1 MVCSGGRVFNER
13 IDFSHEPNLTIDEL
27 VRRVEV
33 MNPEADVALLR
44 SCCEFAT
51 AKHSAQKRSSGEPYI
66 IHPYNVAATLVKL
79 KMDLDSI
86 MAGLLHDTVEDCDVS
101 PEEIEKLFGKSVAQI
116 VVGCTKISKIKFKS
130 KEESQ
135 AENFRKMVVAMAQDL
150 RVIIVKLSDR
160 MHNMRTLQYVSKEK
174 QMAKAQE
181 TLDIY
186 VPLASRLGINSVKGE
201 LEDLCLRYL
210 HPESYYRLAEKIS
223 MKKGERENYIRETIA
238 HIQERLLEYSVQ
250 GEVTGRPKHFY
261 SIYKKMTQRGVD
273 FDQIQDLLAFR
284 VLVSNITECYKVLGI
299 IHSAFTPVPGRFK
312 DYIAIPKVNNYQSL
326 HTTVIGPQAE
336 RIEIQIRTHEMND
349 VAERGVAAHW
359 KYKERDK
366 SDPRAN
372 KLKWVEELM
381 EFNQSSSNAGEFM
394 DAVKND
400 LDVGGIFIFTP
411 KGDVKELRYGATA
424 LDFAYAV
431 HTEVGNHC
439 VGAKVNG
446 KMVPLKYR
454 LKSGD
459 TVDVLTSKTQV
470 PSKDW
475 LKICKTSRAISKI
488 KQYLQKI
495 EREENREEGEKII
508 EAALRRYGSSL
519 KLLEKQGGAFAKV
532 FDELHMKS
540 VEEIN
545 VQVGS
550 GNVHLKEI
558 LSRLPGIDYKEEN
571 LEVEK
576 PKELLSESIQKTAR
590 RSVGRDNAVIVDG
603 IDDVV
608 VRMGRCCNPIPG
620 DPIAGFITRGRGIT
634 VHTVGCHRA
643 GEVEESR
650 RVSVAWN
657 RDYAFA
663 HSVNI
668 KVMTHD
674 KPGIL
679 SKISKTITNGGIN
692 IRSAIARSLPDQ
704 KGSFVFEIE
713 VKDFS
718 ELLKTINGIEQME
731 EVITVQ
737 RA

>member
-1 MVCSGGRVFNER
+1 MFNER
-13 IDFSHEPNLTIDEL
+13 IDFSHEPSLGIDEL

-33 MNPEADVALLR
+33 MNPEADLELLR
-44 SCCEFAT
+44 SCYAFAEK
-51 AKHSAQKRSSGEPYI
+51 KHSTQKRSSGELYI
-66 IHPYNVAATLVKL
+66 IHPLNVAATLVRL

-86 MAGLLHDTVEDCDVS
+86 MAGLLHDTVEDCDVA

-210 HPESYYRLAEKIS
+210 HPETYYRLAEKIS
-223 MKKGERENYIRETIA
+223 MKKGERELYIKETIS
-238 HIQERLLEYSVQ
+238 HILERMLEYSVT

-261 SIYKKMTQRGVD
+261 SIYKKMNQRGVD

-284 VLVSNITECYKVLGI
+284 ILVSNITECYKVLGI

-326 HTTVIGPQAE
+326 HTTVIGPKAE

-366 SDPRAN
+366 NDPRAN

-381 EFNQSSSNAGEFM
+381 EFNQNSSTAGEFM

-454 LKSGD
+454 IKSGD
-459 TVDVLTSKTQV
+459 TVDVMTSKTQV

-488 KQYLQKI
+488 KQYLQKV
-495 EREENREEGEKII
+495 EREKYREDGERIV
-508 EAALRRYGSSL
+508 EVALKKYGTNL
-519 KLLEKQGGAFAKV
+519 KTLEKQGAFTKA
-532 FDELHMKS
+532 FDELHMKTT
-540 VEEIN
+540 EEMH
-545 VQVGS
+545 VQIGS
-550 GNVHLKEI
+550 GNLHLKEI
-558 LSRLPGIDYKEEN
+558 LSRLPGIDYKEEA
-571 LEVEK
+571 LIEE
-576 PKELLSESIQKTAR
+576 PKELLSESITKSAR

-603 IDDVV
+603 LDDVV

-634 VHTVGCHRA
+634 VHTIGCHRA
-643 GEVEESR
+643 NEVEDSR

-657 RDYAFA
+657 GEYAFA

-668 KVMTHD
+668 RVMTHD

-692 IRSAIARSLPDQ
+692 IKAAMARSLPDQ
-704 KGSFVFEIE
+704 KGSFIFEIE